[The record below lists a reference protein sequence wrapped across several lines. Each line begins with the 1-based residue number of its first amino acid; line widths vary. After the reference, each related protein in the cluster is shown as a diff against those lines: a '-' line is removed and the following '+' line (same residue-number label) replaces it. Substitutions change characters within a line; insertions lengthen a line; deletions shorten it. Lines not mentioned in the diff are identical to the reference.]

1 MLSRG
6 GGELNARIGSLA
18 EWQSRFPQSG
28 GSLDEK
34 NEQVAFGGQKHGMS
48 KILKGIIHTTWET

>member
-1 MLSRG
+1 M
-6 GGELNARIGSLA
+6 NARIGSLA